1 MSDWNRLCIVLISE
15 TGTFVICS
23 ISMVDQ
29 FTRLLVF
36 SWTKVQRSRSLY
48 NLFPD
53 FPGFGNSH
61 QGHFLSVSELRELR
75 EKYLSK
81 HLILISNCSNGI
93 SSAIVLVWSQV
104 IKLTF
109 SYEFKNV
116 SPRIPGDPIL
126 YFADAFSWSLS
137 FWKYDL
143 VRIKLSWNESK
154 VLLCDIGQLTIRYFF

>member
-1 MSDWNRLCIVLISE
+1 MNDLCIFLKKHRNSMSDWNRLCIVLISE

-104 IKLTF
+104 IKGTF
-109 SYEFKNV
+109 SSYSRWPYTIFCWCFLL
-116 SPRIPGDPIL
+116 IL
-126 YFADAFSWSLS
+126 KFLEVWPCTDKAL
-137 FWKYDL
+137 L
-143 VRIKLSWNESK
+143 KLE
-154 VLLCDIGQLTIRYFF
+154 